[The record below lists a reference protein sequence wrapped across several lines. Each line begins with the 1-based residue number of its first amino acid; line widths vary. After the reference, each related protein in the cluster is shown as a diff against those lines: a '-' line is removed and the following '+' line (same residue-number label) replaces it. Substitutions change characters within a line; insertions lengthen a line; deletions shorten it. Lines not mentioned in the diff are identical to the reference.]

1 MSCHTHSPDEWAA
14 VLSLGLVPAG
24 LLGIALAFA
33 GADAAYFDP
42 RRPLARLV
50 ESGRLDPLLI
60 AIAATRMAVRD
71 VLLDVAALVLL
82 LTTRPKGA
90 LA

>member
-1 MSCHTHSPDEWAA
+1 MTGHTHSPDEWAA
-14 VLSLGLVPAG
+14 ALSLGLVPAG
-24 LLGIALAFA
+24 LLGIVLAFA

-42 RRPLARLV
+42 RQPLARLV

-60 AIAATRMAVRD
+60 AIAVIRTATRDA
-71 VLLDVAALVLL
+71 LLDAAALVLL